1 MPCVILTV
9 SVKMKRSNEPAWI
22 GLCAPDCSEVASKS
36 PIIIV
41 LVFLGLP
48 GEVLSIIN
56 ISGHLFETMEC
67 IACSNIAL
75 KYLNILCSEI

>member
-1 MPCVILTV
+1 MN
-9 SVKMKRSNEPAWI
+9 RSNEPAWI
-22 GLCAPDCSEVASKS
+22 GLCASDCSEVASEG

-48 GEVLSIIN
+48 GKVLSIIN
-56 ISGHLFETMEC
+56 ISGHLVETMEC

-75 KYLNILCSEI
+75 KDLNIWCPEIWSDLR